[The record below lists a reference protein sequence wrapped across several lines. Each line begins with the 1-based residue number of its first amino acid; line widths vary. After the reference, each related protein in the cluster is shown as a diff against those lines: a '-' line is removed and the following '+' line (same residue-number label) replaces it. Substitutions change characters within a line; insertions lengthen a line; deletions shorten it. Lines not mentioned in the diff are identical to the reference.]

1 MTISNQEFISTIFRD
16 LRKDEYCWS
25 TVFTGSPQNAKGAAW
40 DGNRTYPDQ
49 VRDTPFGNSYFC
61 VSALKPHSGQSRR
74 RKENFSRLMC
84 VVLDDPQSCDLA
96 PSWKIETSK
105 DNFQIGFIL
114 SNPIED
120 IATSDRLHQALANE
134 SLIKV
139 DGSGNN
145 SVRYVR
151 LPVGLNTKYQPNF
164 QCVMRIWN
172 PELVYSVD
180 ELCEALGLTL
190 SPKANDHSSQ
200 YEPSGDRIPDS
211 EYYRQIMSGESFHEA
226 INVLSARMH
235 FRGMEA
241 NNIIETLQGTMLA
254 VKDDSDRWQSRFDD
268 IPRSVK
274 GAVEKFKM
282 NNHQTLLE
290 PEDLLPEYQ
299 YSCELMKPVEFVIDG
314 FISNRLTLIAGAP
327 GVGKS
332 TALVSM
338 ASIAAGIMKPEG
350 LSAELNR
357 KIFYV
362 TEDAEQIERIL
373 YGMRAQRLT
382 VFSQSEI
389 QNCFKIIH
397 ARRRPAQEIAQMISL
412 ARSIGVTE
420 HSSGFAV
427 EPLIVL
433 DTANATLDLDNENDN
448 SEAGKAIAA
457 IKESLGGA
465 ALWIVG
471 HTAKAIKRADLANLS
486 FRGAGAFEGDCHATC
501 YLFSDEA
508 AGKDVRFLALGKHRY
523 VSSYQEVQI
532 DTVLGKVQVATQW
545 GTNQVCWYCVGIP
558 KRSSA
563 QKREELKKASK
574 DHALLAESLKTK
586 KRIVL
591 EVIEAANRN
600 EQINRN
606 ALRQLIGGRTSTC
619 SQLIRELIAEGWLKE
634 IKTHGKRGDNLVA
647 TREPNDNDFQVL
659 TGTIGN
665 DYVQESINKLLEK
678 A

>member
-1 MTISNQEFISTIFRD
+1 MTISNQEFIGTIFRD
-16 LRKDEYCWS
+16 LLPDEYCWS
-25 TVFTGSPQNAKGAAW
+25 ALFTCSPQNAKGTEW
-40 DGNRTYPDQ
+40 EGNRTYPNQ
-49 VRDTPFGNSYFC
+49 IQDTPFGNSYFC
-61 VSALKPHSGQSRR
+61 VSALKPNAGQSRR
-74 RKENFSRLMC
+74 RKDNFSRLMC

-96 PSWKIETSK
+96 PSWKIETSQ

-114 SNPIED
+114 SDPIED

-134 SLIKV
+134 SFIKV
-139 DGSGNN
+139 DRSGNN

-151 LPVGLNTKYQPNF
+151 MPTGLNTKYQPNF
-164 QCVMRIWN
+164 QCVMRVWN
-172 PELVYSVD
+172 PDLHYSVN
-180 ELCEALGLTL
+180 ELCEALGLKL
-190 SPKANDHSSQ
+190 IPSAIDHSSP
-200 YEPSGDRIPDS
+200 YEPSGERLEDS
-211 EYYRQIMSGESFHEA
+211 EYIRQIMSGESLHDPL
-226 INVLSARMH
+226 NVLSARMH
-235 FRGMEA
+235 YRGMA
-241 NNIIETLQGTMLA
+241 THNIIEHLQGVMLA
-254 VKDDSDRWQSRFDD
+254 VKEDSDRWQSRFDD

-274 GAVEKFKM
+274 GAVEKFKSE
-282 NNHQTLLE
+282 NNQSPLE
-290 PEDLLPEYQ
+290 PKDLLPEYQ

-338 ASIAAGIMKPEG
+338 AAVAAGIMKPEG

-357 KIFYV
+357 KVFYV

-382 VFSQSEI
+382 ELSQGQI
-389 QNCFKIIH
+389 QESFKIIH
-397 ARRRPAQEIAQMISL
+397 ARRRSAQEIAQMISL

-420 HSSGFAV
+420 HSSGFAI

-457 IKESLGGA
+457 IKESLGSA

-471 HTAKAIKRADLANLS
+471 HTAKAIKRAELASLS

-508 AGKDVRFLALGKHRY
+508 AGSDVRFLALGKHRY

-532 DTVLGKVQVATQW
+532 NTVLGKVQVATKW
-545 GTNQVCWYCVGIP
+545 GTSQDCWYCVGIP
-558 KRSSA
+558 NRSSA
-563 QKREELKKASK
+563 QKREELKQASK
-574 DHALLAESLKTK
+574 DNALLAVSLKTK
-586 KRIVL
+586 KRIVKA
-591 EVIEAANRN
+591 VIEATQGD
-600 EQINRN
+600 EPINRS
-606 ALRQLIGGRTSTC
+606 ALRQIIG
-619 SQLIRELIAEGWLKE
+619 IRVTTVNKLIAELISEGWLEETKTEGKKGNDLIALKE
-634 IKTHGKRGDNLVA
+634 LSDQ
-647 TREPNDNDFQVL
+647 DFEVSS
-659 TGTIGN
+659 GTIGN
-665 DYVQESINKLLEK
+665 KCVQDSINLLLEK